1 MNRRTAQLL
10 DRLSAARPA
19 EADSTRDL
27 AGDAARR
34 RIVNAI
40 LASQPEATPGA
51 GSRPAAPA
59 RRPAAR
65 FPLRVALAGVALAVA
80 TAVVVGL
87 VPGSG
92 PGSPAPASAFE
103 LLATVAAAQ
112 PDPQPGPGQGWH
124 VRERRWVQ
132 FPDQARQLDSD
143 MDWWYGP
150 DGSVSYRT
158 NDERF
163 FGTYPPKPRGP
174 GAVIRT
180 PAPRKP
186 GPGELTLEQLRALP
200 TDPVALKRRLSEIAS
215 AASGRAYGPD
225 DPFIFEYWAEHY
237 LTRPGLRPAQRA
249 AMFRVMAT
257 YPGARSLANAE
268 DGIGRTGIGV
278 VIPGNILWV
287 FDPKTSNVLGYRW
300 SVTMYGPD
308 GHQRSGPTW
317 TVFDN
322 RAVETIPTPQV
333 DCFYDKRDGKVTCPL
348 P

>member
-1 MNRRTAQLL
+1 VT
-10 DRLSAARPA
+10 
-19 EADSTRDL
+19 
-27 AGDAARR
+27 
-34 RIVNAI
+34 
-40 LASQPEATPGA
+40 
-51 GSRPAAPA
+51 
-59 RRPAAR
+59 
-65 FPLRVALAGVALAVA
+65 LAVA

-87 VPGSG
+87 APGRG
-92 PGSPAPASAFE
+92 PGSPTPASAFE

-132 FPDQARQLDSD
+132 FQGEARQLDSD
-143 MDWWYGP
+143 VDWWYGP
-150 DGSVSYRT
+150 DGSVSYRS
-158 NDERF
+158 NYERIF
-163 FGTYPPKPRGP
+163 ARLHPKRQGP
-174 GAVIRT
+174 APVIRT
-180 PAPRKP
+180 PATRKP
-186 GPGELTLEQLRALP
+186 PPGELTLEQLRALP
-200 TDPVALKRRLSEIAS
+200 TDPVALKRRLSEIGS

-225 DPFIFEYWAEHY
+225 DPFIFESWAEHY

-268 DGIGRTGIGV
+268 DGIGRSGIGV

-300 SVTMYGPD
+300 RLGEAGPD
-308 GHQRSGPTW
+308 GRQRSGPTW

-333 DCFYDKRDGKVTCPL
+333 DCSYDKRDGKVTCPS